1 MSHADTSCE
10 HAGMCMCEGWFLD
23 MCVCTLQSLEIQM
36 WNAEYTPRSSS
47 PPSSLSA
54 EWKIHVILPHQIWNA
69 VYKFTFEIQG
79 HGSCIPKYFGNILWV
94 YFWSRL
100 IEVVYKCVV
109 CLFFTSITGKV
120 DCDIRK
126 AFSFSFRVLNA
137 EIMKLLYGDIFKCVL
152 PQCCMS
158 YEIAWSLVIGWR
170 KGMRHVSYL
179 V

>member
-1 MSHADTSCE
+1 MSRADTSYE
-10 HAGMCMCEGWFLD
+10 YAGMCMCEGWFLD
-23 MCVCTLQSLEIQM
+23 MCVCTSQSLEIQM
-36 WNAEYTPRSSS
+36 WNAEYTPHSSS

-54 EWKIHVILPHQIWNA
+54 QWKIHVILPHQIWNA

-79 HGSCIPKYFGNILWV
+79 HSSCIPKYFVNILWV

-100 IEVVYKCVV
+100 IEVVYKCDFFF
-109 CLFFTSITGKV
+109 FFTSIIGKV

-126 AFSFSFRVLNA
+126 AIRVLNA

-152 PQCCMS
+152 PQRCTS